1 MAPRDR
7 GTALRMASPTV
18 RRANEPPAAAPDFG
32 PLTSR
37 SFAIIFCVSITITF
51 GNTGMQSI
59 LPAIGRQIGMPDIL
73 IPAIFSLSALVW
85 GFSSPY
91 WARRSDATGRKP
103 MMILGL
109 LGFMVSMICC
119 GLVVSAGLRHW
130 APILVIFLL
139 FLLSRAIFG
148 VFGSAANP
156 ASQAYVAERTTRQE
170 RTEQMAGLAGAVG
183 LGTVTGPFVA
193 QFFVLPVVSL
203 AGPMFAFALIAAAMA
218 GVVWRF
224 LPEPPRAV
232 RAPPTTERGLTP
244 EPSRF
249 EPRRQSS
256 LWRDPRLTPF
266 LIYGFLCASCQTVN
280 GQSLGFLIID
290 KLHLP
295 PMQAL
300 GFAQVAMGAGA
311 ISGLLAQWGLIR
323 MFRMQPRHLVRWGA
337 GLAALAN
344 LIIAFAPSY
353 WAVVVGY
360 ALASLG
366 YGFCRPGFTAGASL
380 SVDADQQARAAG
392 AIAAINGSSA
402 VVAPV
407 LGVWLYEQLHPA
419 PYLLNMTILLSMLAF
434 TLLNPV
440 LRTVGSEPT
449 TEDETTAAQF
459 DRVEEG
465 GGSV

>member
-1 MAPRDR
+1 
-7 GTALRMASPTV
+7 
-18 RRANEPPAAAPDFG
+18 
-32 PLTSR
+32 
-37 SFAIIFCVSITITF
+37 
-51 GNTGMQSI
+51 
-59 LPAIGRQIGMPDIL
+59 
-73 IPAIFSLSALVW
+73 
-85 GFSSPY
+85 
-91 WARRSDATGRKP
+91 
-103 MMILGL
+103 
-109 LGFMVSMICC
+109 
-119 GLVVSAGLRHW
+119 
-130 APILVIFLL
+130 
-139 FLLSRAIFG
+139 
-148 VFGSAANP
+148 
-156 ASQAYVAERTTRQE
+156 
-170 RTEQMAGLAGAVG
+170 
-183 LGTVTGPFVA
+183 
-193 QFFVLPVVSL
+193 
-203 AGPMFAFALIAAAMA
+203 MA

-224 LPEPPRAV
+224 LPEPPRAA
-232 RAPPTTERGLTP
+232 RAPPPTEGGLTP

-353 WAVVVGY
+353 WAVVAGY

-380 SVDADQQARAAG
+380 VGGRRPAG
-392 AIAAINGSSA
+392 A
-402 VVAPV
+402 
-407 LGVWLYEQLHPA
+407 
-419 PYLLNMTILLSMLAF
+419 
-434 TLLNPV
+434 
-440 LRTVGSEPT
+440 
-449 TEDETTAAQF
+449 
-459 DRVEEG
+459 G
-465 GGSV
+465 GGGHRGDQRLLGGGGAGAWAFGCTSSSIPRPTCST

>member
-1 MAPRDR
+1 
-7 GTALRMASPTV
+7 MASPP
-18 RRANEPPAAAPDFG
+18 RRPSSEAETAAPPALG
-32 PLTSR
+32 PLPR
-37 SFAIIFCVSITITF
+37 GAFAIVFCLSITITF

-91 WARRSDATGRKP
+91 WARRSDMTGRKP

-130 APILVIFLL
+130 APTLVIFGL

-148 VFGSAANP
+148 VFGSASNP
-156 ASQAYVAERTTRQE
+156 ASQAYVAERTTRAE

-203 AGPMFAFALIAAAMA
+203 AGPMFAFALMAAAMA
-218 GVVWRF
+218 YVVWRF
-224 LPEPPRAV
+224 LPEPPRTP
-232 RAPPTTERGLTP
+232 RAPPTTEGGLTP

-249 EPRRQSS
+249 EPGGRSS

-266 LIYGFLCASCQTVN
+266 LIYGFLIASCQTVN

-337 GLAALAN
+337 GLAALGN

-353 WAVVVGY
+353 WAVVAGY

-380 SVDADQQARAAG
+380 SVQGSEQARAAG
-392 AIAAINGSSA
+392 AIAAINGSS
-402 VVAPV
+402 VVLAPV
-407 LGVWLYEQLHPA
+407 LGVWLYEQFHPA
-419 PYLLNMTILLSMLAF
+419 PYLLNMAILLAMLAF

-440 LRTVGSEPT
+440 LRTVGAEPT